1 MTENLMTGEP
11 GQQAAARLEDIVAAV
26 LGLDPAAVIDV
37 AGPATLG
44 GWTSRK
50 HIELV
55 VALEDAYGV
64 SFSAREIFGIR
75 CVGDLR
81 ETLRGK
87 GVVH

>member
-1 MTENLMTGEP
+1 MTENLMTGEL

-26 LGLDPAAVIDV
+26 LGLDPAAVADA

-75 CVGDLR
+75 CGGDLR